1 MGIAMI
7 IKMKDRVS
15 LFIVL
20 AVAAASGNP
29 TQDDCEDSQFHVDP
43 DNCPQGYYRCNPDGQ
58 GGWNIE
64 QQTCPTGTV
73 FHPELQICDWPGD
86 WVDDMCNGATH
97 APTAQPTD
105 HPTQPTEVPD
115 GGKKIVCYYSSWAFY
130 RTGNGKF
137 DIDDIDPNLCTHL
150 NYGFANMDNS
160 TWSIVAYDPWFD
172 LAPWDEGCDGDHC
185 HYDSYRRFNQLRQKN
200 PKLKTLLSIGG
211 WNSGSEQ
218 WSEMAADP
226 AKRKIFVDS
235 SVAFATTF
243 DFDGLDFDWE
253 YPGGREGSDPEHD
266 KLDFTLLVQEL
277 GAALR
282 AKGKLFTAAIA
293 ADFKRAE
300 VGYDVPAMSK
310 EFDFF
315 NIMDYDYHGGWDN
328 FTGHNT
334 PLFGRHEE
342 DDENHPGHRFNLN
355 DTVTYYIEAGMPKEK
370 MIVGMATFGH
380 GFVLPEN
387 TDETGLYCP
396 AIAGNPPGP
405 YTRQEGFLEYYEI
418 LQAFNNDTLPW
429 LPGATPKA
437 WTTVVDGCVLA
448 PYSYNGPYW
457 IGYDDVDS
465 ISLKSKWVNYM
476 GLGGAMVWSIEAD
489 DFRGD
494 FGNKNPITSEI
505 KRVMNSGETLD
516 PEFILGEDDMC
527 ETAPSC
533 DPMSMY
539 WR

>member
-1 MGIAMI
+1 
-7 IKMKDRVS
+7 
-15 LFIVL
+15 
-20 AVAAASGNP
+20 
-29 TQDDCEDSQFHVDP
+29 
-43 DNCPQGYYRCNPDGQ
+43 
-58 GGWNIE
+58 
-64 QQTCPTGTV
+64 
-73 FHPELQICDWPGD
+73 
-86 WVDDMCNGATH
+86 
-97 APTAQPTD
+97 
-105 HPTQPTEVPD
+105 
-115 GGKKIVCYYSSWAFY
+115 
-130 RTGNGKF
+130 
-137 DIDDIDPNLCTHL
+137 
-150 NYGFANMDNS
+150 MDNS

-437 WTTVVDGCVLA
+437 GTSSSKPVQRELSSIRSYKSVIGQATGLMTCVMGPHMLQLLNQQINQPSLLKSLTEERKLSATTVPGLSTEQEMESLISMTLTLISAHISTMGLQTWTTQ
-448 PYSYNGPYW
+448 P
-457 IGYDDVDS
+457 
-465 ISLKSKWVNYM
+465 
-476 GLGGAMVWSIEAD
+476 GA
-489 DFRGD
+489 
-494 FGNKNPITSEI
+494 
-505 KRVMNSGETLD
+505 
-516 PEFILGEDDMC
+516 
-527 ETAPSC
+527 
-533 DPMSMY
+533 
-539 WR
+539 